1 MQVKCGESE
10 EAARA
15 ERGARA
21 QAGRQAPSRRHQ
33 GREECG
39 TKVRRKAQGTK
50 DKARA
55 LGERVM
61 GEAPKTKGKGTIQGK
76 ASGMNARR
84 KAWVQKG
91 RTPRARRKE

>member
-1 MQVKCGESE
+1 MEVKCGESE

-33 GREECG
+33 GRGACG
-39 TKVRRKAQGTK
+39 TNVGRKAEGTK

-61 GEAPKTKGKGTIQGK
+61 GEASETNGKGRIKGKSSVMNGRQK
-76 ASGMNARR
+76 A
-84 KAWVQKG
+84 
-91 RTPRARRKE
+91 

>member
-1 MQVKCGESE
+1 MEVKCGESE

-33 GREECG
+33 GREACG
-39 TKVRRKAQGTK
+39 TNVRRKAEGTK

-55 LGERVM
+55 LGEGVM
-61 GEAPKTKGKGTIQGK
+61 GEAPETNGKGKIKGK
-76 ASGMNARR
+76 ASGMNGRR
-84 KAWVQKG
+84 KA
-91 RTPRARRKE
+91 